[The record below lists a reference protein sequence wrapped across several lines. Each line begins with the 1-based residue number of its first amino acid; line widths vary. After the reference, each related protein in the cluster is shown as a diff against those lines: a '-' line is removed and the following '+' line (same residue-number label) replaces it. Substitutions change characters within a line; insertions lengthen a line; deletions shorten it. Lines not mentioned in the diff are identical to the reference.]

1 MEVQS
6 TWTIKN
12 PEMVS
17 MVVYCNEQQSVKYVH
32 SIRKSHNRDDS
43 YIILE
48 KEQSSD
54 PCELT
59 SCHHESKSLLVNLEH
74 ALELSGVQWIGSARI
89 CEVYIQEHG
98 KTKKSYIGTVRCTSI
113 ERVVT
118 ENYPLFYGKAVLG
131 QITTVSTVTIRFLSM
146 KGKTT
151 AIVNGLCIV
160 GKETSIPI
168 VKEKPSSK
176 LNLDLQQLSS
186 TISGELTKNLLFQSE
201 LRRLSS
207 SIETYLD
214 SIVSPLVEQNQELT
228 KRVVELENQVAQLQ
242 SKQP

>member
-1 MEVQS
+1 
-6 TWTIKN
+6 
-12 PEMVS
+12 
-17 MVVYCNEQQSVKYVH
+17 
-32 SIRKSHNRDDS
+32 
-43 YIILE
+43 
-48 KEQSSD
+48 
-54 PCELT
+54 
-59 SCHHESKSLLVNLEH
+59 
-74 ALELSGVQWIGSARI
+74 
-89 CEVYIQEHG
+89 
-98 KTKKSYIGTVRCTSI
+98 
-113 ERVVT
+113 
-118 ENYPLFYGKAVLG
+118 
-131 QITTVSTVTIRFLSM
+131 M

>member
-1 MEVQS
+1 MH
-6 TWTIKN
+6 WN
-12 PEMVS
+12 
-17 MVVYCNEQQSVKYVH
+17 
-32 SIRKSHNRDDS
+32 
-43 YIILE
+43 
-48 KEQSSD
+48 
-54 PCELT
+54 
-59 SCHHESKSLLVNLEH
+59 
-74 ALELSGVQWIGSARI
+74 LSGVQWIGSARI

>member
-74 ALELSGVQWIGSARI
+74 ALELSGIQWIGSARI

-131 QITTVSTVTIRFLSM
+131 
-146 KGKTT
+146 
-151 AIVNGLCIV
+151 
-160 GKETSIPI
+160 
-168 VKEKPSSK
+168 
-176 LNLDLQQLSS
+176 
-186 TISGELTKNLLFQSE
+186 
-201 LRRLSS
+201 
-207 SIETYLD
+207 
-214 SIVSPLVEQNQELT
+214 
-228 KRVVELENQVAQLQ
+228 
-242 SKQP
+242 